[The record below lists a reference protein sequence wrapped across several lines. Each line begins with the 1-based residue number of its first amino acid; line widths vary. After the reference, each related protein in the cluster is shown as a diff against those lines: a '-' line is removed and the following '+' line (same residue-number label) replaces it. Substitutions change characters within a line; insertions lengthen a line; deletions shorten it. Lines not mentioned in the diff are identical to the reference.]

1 MSIGM
6 DRDKSLER
14 NLGSDFDR
22 DLDRDLDTTFGG
34 GLGEGRAA
42 GERRKKIA
50 SVPPRGRSPT
60 ESLKNYW
67 GWCGG
72 GRAGGR

>member
-34 GLGEGRAA
+34 GLEEGSGGLGNAAKNLRAF
-42 GERRKKIA
+42 
-50 SVPPRGRSPT
+50 PPGAVAPPN
-60 ESLKNYW
+60 L
-67 GWCGG
+67 
-72 GRAGGR
+72 